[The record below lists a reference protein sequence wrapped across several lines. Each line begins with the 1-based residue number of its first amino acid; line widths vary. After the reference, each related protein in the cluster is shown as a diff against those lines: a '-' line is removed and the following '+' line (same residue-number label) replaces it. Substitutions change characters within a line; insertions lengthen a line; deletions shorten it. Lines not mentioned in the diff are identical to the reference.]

1 MNENQAQAEGPVGV
15 GMIGLGTVGRGVAE
29 LMQNHAEV
37 YAKRAGRPAELRAVV
52 VRDLAKAQD
61 WATESR
67 AVDAS
72 ILGTDIDAVLGD
84 DIDVVIEVAG
94 GVDVARRYVE
104 AALGAGKHVV
114 TANKALLAAHGPAL
128 FKLAKNN
135 GVSVAFEA
143 SCAGGIP
150 CVTALQFGLMSNA
163 VRGLYGILNGTCN
176 YILTQMTRHGQSY
189 AEALQQAKELG
200 YAEADETLDVSGA
213 DAAQKLAILASIA
226 FGGAVPGDAVAC
238 EGIDT
243 LDLLDVS
250 FGEELGYDLK
260 LIAAAEQETD
270 GDGLFL
276 STRPCFVAKDA
287 QLAQVHGA
295 FNALS
300 VVGDAVGHV
309 MFYGPG
315 AGKGPTASAVVS
327 DLLNVASGWYP
338 KAFAAMGLLPDGS
351 VEAKRCASGDAV
363 SRFYLRLALRDVPGG
378 FGRITTTLGDHGVSL
393 SAVLQHE
400 AGEDESGTSGKF
412 VPVVVT
418 THRCLQGDLAA
429 ACEALAALDEVEG
442 SPVVIRILDFAG

>member
-1 MNENQAQAEGPVGV
+1 MIQQTNETAAVGV
-15 GMIGLGTVGRGVAE
+15 GMIGLGTVGRGVAALLTE
-29 LMQNHAEV
+29 HAAA
-37 YAKRAGRPAELRAVV
+37 YATRCGRSIALRAVV
-52 VRDLAKAQD
+52 VRDAERARG
-61 WATESR
+61 WAEQGG
-67 AVDAS
+67 AVDPS
-72 ILGTDIDAVLGD
+72 LIGTDVDALLGD
-84 DIDVVIEVAG
+84 GVDVVIEVAG

-104 AALGAGKHVV
+104 AALAAGKHVV

-128 FKLAKNN
+128 FKLARTH

-150 CVTALQFGLMSNA
+150 CVTALQFGLMSNR
-163 VRGLYGILNGTCN
+163 VQGLYGILNGTCN

-189 AEALQQAKELG
+189 AEALAEAKALG

-226 FGGAVPGDAVAC
+226 FGGAVPGEAVGC

-243 LDLLDVS
+243 LDLLDVG
-250 FGEELGYDLK
+250 FGDELGYDLK
-260 LIAAAEQETD
+260 LIAAAEQGEG

-276 STRPCFVAKDA
+276 STRPCFVSKDT

-315 AGKGPTASAVVS
+315 AGRGPTASAVVS

-338 KAFAAMGLLPDGS
+338 AAFSAMGLVPDGS
-351 VEAKRCASGDAV
+351 VEAARHPSDEV
-363 SRFYLRLALRDVPGG
+363 MSRFYLRLALKDVPGG
-378 FGRITTTLGDHGVSL
+378 FGRITTTLGEHGVSL

-400 AGEDESGTSGKF
+400 AGERDADMSGAF

-418 THRCLQGDLAA
+418 THRCRQGDLRA
-429 ACEALAALDEVEG
+429 ACAALADLSEVEG
-442 SPVVIRILDFAG
+442 PPVVIRILDFAA